1 MKSLGAL
8 HVASYHGGRGVEDF
22 RGNDC
27 ALVASWYR
35 GKGLNKPC
43 AISEG
48 IQIFEYMNV
57 LSCVYIE
64 TQYLY
69 SDLLAIHYNNKMLN
83 RGQYFDLPRVCFL
96 TRGYARAYHE
106 LLQGQR
112 YANESLAHS

>member
-1 MKSLGAL
+1 MKYLGAL
-8 HVASYHGGRGVEDF
+8 PVASYHGGRGVEDF

-27 ALVASWYR
+27 ALLACWYR

-48 IQIFEYMNV
+48 IQILIFLIFDSGFEYMNV

-69 SDLLAIHYNNKMLN
+69 SDPLY
-83 RGQYFDLPRVCFL
+83 
-96 TRGYARAYHE
+96 TGYSI
-106 LLQGQR
+106 QQ
-112 YANESLAHS
+112 